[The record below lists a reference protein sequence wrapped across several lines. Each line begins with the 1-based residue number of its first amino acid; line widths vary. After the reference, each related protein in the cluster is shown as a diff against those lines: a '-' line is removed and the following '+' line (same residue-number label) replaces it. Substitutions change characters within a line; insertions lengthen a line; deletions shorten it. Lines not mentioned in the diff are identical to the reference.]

1 MSVVPPGVTRRRRN
15 RPVLLLGVL
24 IVWTPFLLLVLS
36 LVVTRLTGCTVN
48 EAGAQPCRIAGLDIG
63 GLLYTLMMMGW
74 LVIPLLPIMALMLI
88 GAAVAGVL
96 ALFGIRWP

>member
-1 MSVVPPGVTRRRRN
+1 M
-15 RPVLLLGVL
+15 LLLGVL

-36 LVVTRLTGCTVN
+36 LVVTRLTECMVN
-48 EAGAQPCRIAGLDIG
+48 EAGAQPCRIASLDVG

-74 LVIPLLPIMALMLI
+74 LVIPLLPFMALTLI

>member
-1 MSVVPPGVTRRRRN
+1 MSAVPPGGIRRGRN
-15 RPVLLLGVL
+15 RRMLLLGVL

-36 LVVTRLTGCTVN
+36 LVVARLTGCTVN
-48 EAGAQPCRIAGLDIG
+48 EARAQPCRIAGLDIG

-74 LVIPLLPIMALMLI
+74 LVIPLLPFMALTLI
-88 GAAVAGVL
+88 GAVAAGVL

>member
-1 MSVVPPGVTRRRRN
+1 M
-15 RPVLLLGVL
+15 LLLGVL
-24 IVWTPFLLLVLS
+24 IVWTPFLLFVLS

-48 EAGAQPCRIAGLDIG
+48 EARAQPCRIAGLDIG

-74 LVIPLLPIMALMLI
+74 LVIPLLPFMALTLI